1 MMMTV
6 DDNDEIKISLMSVD
20 TNNYR
25 VLMDVRIWQW
35 MMMKTVGDMMEEK
48 HS

>member
-25 VLMDVRIWQW
+25 VLMDVRIWQL
-35 MMMKTVGDMMEEK
+35 MMMKTVDDMMKEK
-48 HS
+48 YS